1 MDSTT
6 VITNTGRIILIAG
19 SWNTNGNWAM
29 TTSTRRSDWSVQ
41 MIYSDDNGLTW
52 SNKIDLT
59 TDSSKVKINQVIQL
73 DG

>member
-1 MDSTT
+1 MKNNRIDSTYSRVMDSTT

-41 MIYSDDNGLTW
+41 IIYSDDM
-52 SNKIDLT
+52 D
-59 TDSSKVKINQVIQL
+59 
-73 DG
+73 

>member
-1 MDSTT
+1 
-6 VITNTGRIILIAG
+6 
-19 SWNTNGNWAM
+19 M

-59 TDSSKVKINQVIQL
+59 KYSSKVKKINQVIQL